1 MAVNL
6 IAPDGSPVNTDPQH
20 VESLLADGYKLAGD
34 ESGAPAGPLPSQAP
48 SPMAPILGAPK
59 TGEGMPLGNV
69 VNLRAP
75 DGSAVN
81 ADREHVESLLADGYQ
96 LAGADDVSAQRDLE
110 ANSTLDAQAITAAEQ
125 FAQGASLGAY
135 GALGELA
142 DEGYGKRLQARAEA
156 NPMTAAVAGV
166 AGAVAPALLS
176 GGVGSAGALARL
188 TPAGQ
193 LANLATKMGA
203 TLSARAATGIGRIGA
218 LAATGAVEAAV
229 DATTRRVMDDLAAGD
244 VEITA
249 ERMLES
255 AWDGARMGAL
265 LGGGLGALAE
275 GATLAGDAV
284 GAAGRA
290 VASRIGSLDDQAGKA
305 AFRALGRADNRALN
319 AAGRAGGE
327 AAVGET
333 LLKRGIVQAG
343 DTAESIAE
351 KIAPALDD
359 AGKRLGAM
367 LDEVGDAT
375 TSRQAVWSRIE
386 EEVIAPL
393 EKAGSADIA
402 AAIRSKLKSSGIEDV
417 LNASPVVRRGGAQI
431 ERQIGLKE
439 LHEIR
444 KTIDQRPDLK
454 WLQAGPGP
462 VDPATEALRDV
473 RRVIED
479 SFEQASDEAAKARG
493 VGDYLQR
500 LKAEKREYQH
510 LAIANQLAD
519 REALRAARNNRI
531 GMNDVLA
538 GVAGA
543 ASMGPAGA
551 LAAVGSK
558 LVRDRGEA
566 ILASTLYRLGR
577 GAVKQERGLE
587 KAVNLAVDSAA
598 ATKRA
603 RKAYRVADSAAAKVA
618 ELNAAEDAARAAGQ
632 AHGRFTL
639 AEVPI
644 DDIDIPPVWQESK
657 SRPIREALA
666 TDKALP
672 PVRLTVGDDGRLSIE
687 DGIHRANAAREAGHT
702 HIPAIVDEFVPAG
715 ARPRELPYQAPG
727 APPESA
733 APPRSMAAR
742 AAAAAP
748 LAVRAAARAAVPA
761 ASVQRMVAQA
771 QALQDPESPE
781 SHQLEAM
788 VLQVAAESPEMADA
802 LKAAVMRKATF
813 VVQKMGPRTDPSDPL
828 GRQPMPMDRVTRARN
843 ERFMIAVQNPAQALE
858 RLASGVG
865 SAEDLA
871 VVRELTPAMHKRW
884 ADGVLNQVVSGKVK
898 LDAKQKNKL
907 LFALGQPVVRE
918 QTPAYV
924 RWFQSTWQQQSG
936 VESAGQQATPQP
948 RAKPPNNT
956 RDFDIDARSNMAR
969 TDQILSGAGGA

>member
-20 VESLLADGYKLAGD
+20 VDSLLADGYQLAGD
-34 ESGAPAGPLPSQAP
+34 EPGTPPGPLPKAAP
-48 SPMAPILGAPK
+48 TPLVGIEGTSG
-59 TGEGMPLGNV
+59 GGMPLGNV

-81 ADREHVESLLADGYQ
+81 ADREHVESLLAEGYQ
-96 LAGADDVSAQRDLE
+96 LAGAEDVSAQRDLD

-142 DEGYGKRLQARAEA
+142 DEGYGRRLQARAEA

-203 TLSARAATGIGRIGA
+203 TLSARAASGIGRIGA

-229 DATTRRVMDDLAAGD
+229 DATTRRVMDDLAAGN

-249 ERMLES
+249 ERMLDA

-275 GATLAGDAV
+275 GAS
-284 GAAGRA
+284 AAGRGISSAAEA
-290 VASRIGSLDDQAGKA
+290 VGSRLGTLDDQAGKA
-305 AFRALGRADNRALN
+305 AFKAATGRTSI
-319 AAGRAGGE
+319 AAQRLAARVGGDAE
-327 AAVGET
+327 IGKT
-333 LLKRGIVQAG
+333 LLKRGVIADTLSGGHTVDDIAERLPGALEQAG
-343 DTAESIAE
+343 GELGDLLGEVA
-351 KIAPALDD
+351 D
-359 AGKRLGAM
+359 AGTSRAAIM
-367 LDEVGDAT
+367 QRIQDEVL
-375 TSRQAVWSRIE
+375 
-386 EEVIAPL
+386 APL
-393 EKAGSADIA
+393 NKAGTRDIA
-402 AAIRSKLKSSGIEDV
+402 KAVQRKLKASGIIDELSAAGDE
-417 LNASPVVRRGGAQI
+417 AI
-431 ERQIGLKE
+431 DLKS
-439 LHEIR
+439 LHELR
-444 KTIDQRPDLK
+444 RRFDQRPDLK
-454 WLQAGPGP
+454 WGATGPGP
-462 VDPATEALRDV
+462 VDVTTDAMRDV
-473 RRVIED
+473 RRTIED
-479 SFEQASDEAAKARG
+479 AFERASDDAAKARG
-493 VGDYLQR
+493 IPDFASR
-500 LKAEKREYQH
+500 LKQAKREYSH
-510 LAIANQLAD
+510 LAVANQVA
-519 REALRAARNNRI
+519 EQGAFARAANNRM
-531 GMNDVLA
+531 GLNDVLA

-558 LVRDRGEA
+558 LIRDRSESVIA
-566 ILASTLYRLGR
+566 ATLYRLGR
-577 GAVKQERGLE
+577 GAVKREEALQ
-587 KAVNLAVDSAA
+587 KAVSLAVDGAA
-598 ATKRA
+598 STQRA
-603 RKAYRVADSAAAKVA
+603 RKAYRVADDAVAKVA
-618 ELNAAEDAARAAGQ
+618 ELNAAEEAARAAGQ

-639 AEVPI
+639 AEVPLS
-644 DDIDIPPVWQESK
+644 DVDIPPVWQESK
-657 SRPIREALA
+657 SRPIRDAL
-666 TDKALP
+666 TSDKALP
-672 PVRLTVGDDGRLSIE
+672 PVRLTVGDDGRLSVE
-687 DGIHRANAAREAGHT
+687 DGIHRLNAAREAGHT

-715 ARPRELPYQAPG
+715 AQPRPLPYEAPG
-727 APPESA
+727 YKEPPPARSLA
-733 APPRSMAAR
+733 AS

-813 VVQKMGPRTDPSDPL
+813 VVQKMGPQSDPSDPL
-828 GRQPMPMDRVTRARN
+828 GRQPMPQDRVTRARN

-858 RLASGVG
+858 RLATGTG

-871 VVRELTPAMHKRW
+871 VVRELTPMVHKQW
-884 ADGVLNQVVSGKVK
+884 ADAVLQQVVSGNVR
-898 LDAKQKNKL
+898 LDSKQKNKL

-924 RWFQSTWQQQSG
+924 QWYQGTWQKQRGAQQQQ
-936 VESAGQQATPQP
+936 QQAPAAPQQP
-948 RAKPPNNT
+948 NFHGKDFSVDGHFASRA
-956 RDFDIDARSNMAR
+956 
-969 TDQILSGAGGA
+969 DQLMGGINVE